1 MYIQGLSDFVL
12 HIDKVKILHIL
23 AETTLEEM
31 LPTPYMSPFTQSSV
45 EKKMQ
50 WHSGSFKNIGNSQQ
64 IMLILETKKSPSGSE
79 RSQSLNALETMT
91 QKQKGIFDTTSMSC
105 VKILPIWKPKSS
117 PALRSSMVH
126 SFAVWTIFSIRPPEN
141 PQIRPSL

>member
-50 WHSGSFKNIGNSQQ
+50 
-64 IMLILETKKSPSGSE
+64 
-79 RSQSLNALETMT
+79 
-91 QKQKGIFDTTSMSC
+91 
-105 VKILPIWKPKSS
+105 
-117 PALRSSMVH
+117 
-126 SFAVWTIFSIRPPEN
+126 
-141 PQIRPSL
+141 

>member
-12 HIDKVKILHIL
+12 HKDKVKILHIL

-31 LPTPYMSPFTQSSV
+31 LPTPHMSPFTQSFV

-64 IMLILETKKSPSGSE
+64 IMLFLETEKEPKWFRKKSESPCSRNHDSE
-79 RSQSLNALETMT
+79 TERYFLTLQ
-91 QKQKGIFDTTSMSC
+91 
-105 VKILPIWKPKSS
+105 V
-117 PALRSSMVH
+117 
-126 SFAVWTIFSIRPPEN
+126 
-141 PQIRPSL
+141 